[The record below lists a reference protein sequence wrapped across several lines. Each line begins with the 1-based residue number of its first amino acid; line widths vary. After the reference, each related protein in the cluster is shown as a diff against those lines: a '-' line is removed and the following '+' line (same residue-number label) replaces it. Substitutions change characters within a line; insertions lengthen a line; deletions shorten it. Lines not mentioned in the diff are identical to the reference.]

1 MVELEEEIA
10 RTRAREAELVAKW
23 QKEEEE
29 RAARE
34 ESAAKVAR
42 EKSLTKAFLEPF

>member
-1 MVELEEEIA
+1 MEEEIA
-10 RTRAREAELVAKW
+10 RTRVREAELVDKW
-23 QKEEEE
+23 RTEEEE

-42 EKSLTKAFLEPF
+42 EKSLTKALLEPY